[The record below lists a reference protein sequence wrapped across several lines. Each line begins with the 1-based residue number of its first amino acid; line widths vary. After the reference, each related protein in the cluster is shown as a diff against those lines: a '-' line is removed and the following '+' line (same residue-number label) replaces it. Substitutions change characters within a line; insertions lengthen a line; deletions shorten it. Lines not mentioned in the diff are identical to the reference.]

1 MKSILLS
8 LLFVVS
14 CLSANAL
21 TLQDFVLSQ
30 SRPQGIGEVV
40 SAADG
45 ISYYQLSDD
54 GAKILKIGYADG
66 KSAVVFD
73 SGTARDCNVKSWNG
87 YQMSRDEGKILL
99 WTSAE
104 PIYRHSFSA
113 DYYVYE
119 VRHNKLTKLSDT
131 GGEEIATLSP
141 DGRMVAFVKDN
152 NVFVKKLDYGTVVPV
167 TTDGERNKVINGVP
181 DWVYQE
187 EFGMLNSLCWSPD
200 NLTLAFIRWDESQVP
215 MYSMTMY
222 EGVCSPNKDYALYP
236 GRFDFK
242 YPVAGEKNS
251 DVSVMCYDVE
261 NRTLKKA
268 KLPDG
273 VGYYIPHMAF
283 SGDATKL
290 MVSTLNRTQNDF
302 HIYAVNPR
310 SLIAKSVYAEKSDTW
325 FDSELANSVCYYD
338 TYFVIPSEKSGFTQL
353 YQYSLSGALM
363 KQLTTG
369 NENVTA
375 YYGHDAK
382 RGLFYYQRTNGPLNR
397 TVECVDAKGKV
408 RAFDGGVGTT
418 SATFSSDFSYFIK
431 KFSDVNTPTQY
442 TVVNAANKT
451 VRNLEMNEDYAKT
464 YCSSAVPKKEFF
476 KMTSDGVEL
485 NGYIIKPAD
494 FDSSKKYPVIM
505 SQYSGPGSQQVLNQ
519 WGVDWQQYFA
529 MQGYVICCVDGRGTG
544 GRGKAFQSLVYM
556 NLGKYESIDQIAA
569 AEYMASKP
577 WVDKNKIG
585 IWGWSYGGYE
595 VLMAMSQPNAKYAAG
610 VSIAPVTSWRFYDT
624 IYAERYMR
632 TPKENAAGYKAS
644 APLDNVANQKG
655 KLLIMFGSAD
665 DNVHIV
671 NEMQYVAKM
680 TSLNKQVDMMVYPN
694 MNHSINGC
702 GVRYPLYQRVLNFFN
717 DNLK

>member
-1 MKSILLS
+1 
-8 LLFVVS
+8 
-14 CLSANAL
+14 
-21 TLQDFVLSQ
+21 
-30 SRPQGIGEVV
+30 
-40 SAADG
+40 
-45 ISYYQLSDD
+45 
-54 GAKILKIGYADG
+54 
-66 KSAVVFD
+66 
-73 SGTARDCNVKSWNG
+73 
-87 YQMSRDEGKILL
+87 
-99 WTSAE
+99 
-104 PIYRHSFSA
+104 
-113 DYYVYE
+113 
-119 VRHNKLTKLSDT
+119 
-131 GGEEIATLSP
+131 
-141 DGRMVAFVKDN
+141 
-152 NVFVKKLDYGTVVPV
+152 
-167 TTDGERNKVINGVP
+167 
-181 DWVYQE
+181 
-187 EFGMLNSLCWSPD
+187 
-200 NLTLAFIRWDESQVP
+200 
-215 MYSMTMY
+215 MTMY

-451 VRNLEMNEDYAKT
+451 VRKLEMNEDYAKI
-464 YCSSAVPKKEFF
+464 YSSSAVPKKEFF

-494 FDSSKKYPVIM
+494 FDASKKYPVIM